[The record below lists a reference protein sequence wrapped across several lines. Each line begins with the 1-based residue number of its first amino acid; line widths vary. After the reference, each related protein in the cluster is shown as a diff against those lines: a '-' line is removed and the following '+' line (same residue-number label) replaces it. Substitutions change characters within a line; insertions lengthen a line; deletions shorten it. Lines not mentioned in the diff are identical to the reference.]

1 MNVYKSYMT
10 VLFNIAVV
18 AAIGMTSFVEKFHV
32 NFFDVPHSFSVQLC
46 VDFYDDHNYSVEPNF
61 LVEPHSSTTKNYS
74 LSTFIIASHHYLSA
88 LGFVCRQIPP
98 FYVNLFSWFDDLL
111 ISASRIG
118 YLLAGAI
125 ILIAIKV
132 SSFKRMRLLMQ
143 KFIFDFS
150 YLQFYRQHS
159 RN

>member
-1 MNVYKSYMT
+1 MNLRKSHLIVLFSIVVMT
-10 VLFNIAVV
+10 V
-18 AAIGMTSFVEKFHV
+18 GMTSFVEKFTV
-32 NFFDVPHSFSVQLC
+32 NILDVPHSFSVQLC
-46 VDFYDDHNYSVEPNF
+46 IDFYDDHNYSPVPNF
-61 LVEPHSSTTKNYS
+61 LVESHKSTTKKCS

-88 LGFVCRQIPP
+88 LGFICRQIPP
-98 FYVNLFSWFDDLL
+98 VYVNLFSWFDDLL

-150 YLQFYRQHS
+150 YLQFYRPHS